1 MKTAHPW
8 ENPQLNPTDMLLK
21 KIECLLD
28 VDTRH
33 GLVAYRPDAAQYD
46 SRYRPGTP
54 ALPLTIAS
62 PQTAER
68 YTFGLKE
75 VVWATL
81 HRRFPTGIYQ
91 YNEGH
96 HYGGANLYQLDA
108 PPVAPRYGWEYQA
121 GRLPALV
128 DILDYRDG
136 ENLVRILPHNWVL
149 LSEEEKHLRRRKLK
163 MRLMDQINQTNLAM
177 NSCWWAPLTAVGR
190 VTWEL
195 VFLNNFHPQ
204 YQMVV
209 PLPSTA
215 WVIPSGG
222 VVRDIS
228 QLRVSAPK
236 LPARARR
243 GSYAAQRMAELR
255 QEQGVSATPGGKV
268 RELRDALVEHGAREK
283 FEREMISTIYAGH
296 LVDCRG

>member
-8 ENPQLNPTDMLLK
+8 ENPQLNPTAMLLK

-33 GLVAYRPDAAQYD
+33 GLIAYRQDAVQYD
-46 SRYRPGTP
+46 SQYRPNTP
-54 ALPLTIAS
+54 PMPLTIAS

-75 VVWATL
+75 VIWATL

-91 YNEGH
+91 YHEGQ
-96 HYGGANLYQLDA
+96 HYGGANLYQFDA
-108 PPVAPRYGWEYQA
+108 PPVSPRHGWEYWA

-128 DILDYRDG
+128 EILDYRDG

-149 LSEEEKHLRRRKLK
+149 MPEEEHHLRRRKLK
-163 MRLMDQINQTNLAM
+163 MRLMEQIDRTNLDM
-177 NSCWWAPLTAVGR
+177 DSCWWAPLTAVGR

-195 VFLNNFHPQ
+195 LFLNNSHPQ
-204 YQMVV
+204 YQDVV
-209 PLPSTA
+209 PLPSTS
-215 WVIPSGG
+215 WMMPPGW

-236 LPARARR
+236 TPARARR
-243 GSYAAQRMAELR
+243 GSYAAQRMAELS
-255 QEQGVSATPGGKV
+255 QEQGVSAAPGGNTRK
-268 RELRDALVEHGAREK
+268 LRDALIEHVSREK
-283 FEREMISTIYAGH
+283 FERELISTIYAGH

>member
-1 MKTAHPW
+1 MRAAHPW
-8 ENPQLNPTDMLLK
+8 EDPHLDPTAMLMTK
-21 KIECLLD
+21 MACLLD
-28 VDTRH
+28 VATRH
-33 GLVAYRPDAAQYD
+33 GLVTYSRDAVQYGPQYRPNA
-46 SRYRPGTP
+46 PT
-54 ALPLTIAS
+54 LPLTIES
-62 PQTAER
+62 PLTAER
-68 YTFGLKE
+68 YTFGIKE
-75 VVWATL
+75 VIWATL

-91 YNEGH
+91 YHEGH
-96 HYGGANLYQLDA
+96 HYGGGNLYQLEA

-128 DILDYRDG
+128 EILDYRDG

-149 LSEEEKHLRRRKLK
+149 LPEEEHHLRRRKLK

-195 VFLNNFHPQ
+195 LFLNNSHPQ
-204 YQMVV
+204 YQEVV

-215 WVIPSGG
+215 WVMPSGG

-236 LPARARR
+236 PPARARR
-243 GSYAAQRMAELR
+243 GSYAAQRMAELS
-255 QEQGVSATPGGKV
+255 QEQGVSAAPRGKI
-268 RELRDALVEHGAREK
+268 RELRDALVEHGAREQ
-283 FEREMISTIYAGH
+283 FEGEMIRAICEGH
-296 LVDCRG
+296 YG